1 MKLYVVKSERV
12 LCLDWWVG
20 ITKWMRFL
28 FPCGFWQTNHL
39 SEYIGCS
46 RTKASIMIISLYYWT
61 ARVGSMFQRIHLDTY
76 LQYLCLVCRYAE
88 FAQYEADSEG
98 VDHSLTLVHHLG
110 QKWSLFLKDWIA
122 QGMKTTT
129 GISPHIDI
137 TKNLLVV
144 RFKERC
150 W

>member
-1 MKLYVVKSERV
+1 M
-12 LCLDWWVG
+12 LDKQECNTEDNS
-20 ITKWMRFL
+20 IESLK
-28 FPCGFWQTNHL
+28 TNL
-39 SEYIGCS
+39 TLEESDGS
-46 RTKASIMIISLYYWT
+46 NIS
-61 ARVGSMFQRIHLDTY
+61 VGSMFQRIQLDTY

-88 FAQYEADSEG
+88 FAQFEADSEG

-110 QKWSLFLKDWIA
+110 QKWSLFLKDWID

-137 TKNLLVV
+137 TKNPLIV

-150 W
+150 

>member
-1 MKLYVVKSERV
+1 
-12 LCLDWWVG
+12 
-20 ITKWMRFL
+20 
-28 FPCGFWQTNHL
+28 
-39 SEYIGCS
+39 
-46 RTKASIMIISLYYWT
+46 
-61 ARVGSMFQRIHLDTY
+61 MFQRIHLDTY

-137 TKNLLVV
+137 TNDADNKASLKCASFSIVLKSLSSLILSIKIGH
-144 RFKERC
+144 RLPS
-150 W
+150 WLSL